1 MNTIMISLRQGKG
14 QPPKNLDPENNICLV
29 CEHQEGTKDWWYGSN
44 IVTND
49 GDIYYAQQS
58 AYTGAGSGAG
68 SSAPSPNFFACSA
81 VLQNPSSADAAGSNS
96 TNFKADN
103 ESDISNKLLTGTAT
117 ASWSVQAVETGYP
130 KANDQEADNT
140 GKGTNVVTYKFTWT
154 TGQINTGSTNPITGG
169 AILATANVTSSS
181 GNAQTITTNGKILT
195 RWNFASPASFHKTST
210 DTLTLFVNHTMSG
223 TG

>member
-1 MNTIMISLRQGKG
+1 MITMISLRQGKG
-14 QPPKNLDPENNICLV
+14 QPPKNPDPENNICLV
-29 CEHQEGTKDWWYGSN
+29 CEHQDGTKDWWYGSN

-58 AYTGAGSGAG
+58 AYVGSG
-68 SSAPSPNFFACSA
+68 SAPSPNFFVCSA

-96 TNFKADN
+96 TNFKADD
-103 ESDISNKLLTGTAT
+103 ESDISNKILTGTAT
-117 ASWSVQAVETGYP
+117 ASWSVQAVESGYP

-140 GKGTNVVTYKFTWT
+140 GKGANVVTYKFTWT

-169 AILATANVTSSS
+169 AILATGNVTSSS
-181 GNAQTITTNGKILT
+181 GNAQTIATDAKILT
-195 RWNFASPASFHKTST
+195 RWNFASPATFHKSST
-210 DTLTLFVNHTMSG
+210 DTLTLYVNHTMSG